1 MRRWRVAAGQLA
13 STDDKQH
20 NLEQACRLV
29 AEAAEAGARLV
40 VLPEATM
47 MTFAVPLGPH
57 AEPLDGPFAEALREA
72 ARTHEITVVAGM
84 FEPADD
90 GRVHNTLLLTGP
102 HAEATYRKV
111 HLFDAYTT
119 TESETVAPGSGYVSV
134 EVDGVHVGLA
144 TCFDVR
150 FPDQFTELG
159 RAGVALVALPASW
172 GDGPGKAQQWDLLT
186 AARAHDSQAWL
197 VAAGQAWRA
206 DSVRKPLGIGRS
218 AVVDPTGAVRA
229 RLGGSPDLLVADVDL
244 DLVER
249 TRAQVPIL

>member
-13 STDDKQH
+13 STDDKQY

-102 HAEATYRKV
+102 HAE
-111 HLFDAYTT
+111 
-119 TESETVAPGSGYVSV
+119 TVAPGSGYVSV
-134 EVDGVHVGLA
+134 EVDGVRVGLA

-159 RAGVALVALPASW
+159 RAGVELVALPASW
-172 GDGPGKAQQWDLLT
+172 GDGPGKALQWDLLT
-186 AARAHDSQAWL
+186 AARAHDSQSWL

-229 RLGGSPDLLVADVDL
+229 RLGGSPDLLVADIDL